1 MSKKDQFVPEAWHGG
16 TLHTEAVELSDDQKV
31 VKGES
36 LLGTYKSDWRMVPVT
51 CKTVDRSRDLRSC
64 FSYSK

>member
-16 TLHTEAVELSDDQKV
+16 TQRTDVATLSDNLV
-31 VKGES
+31 VGKEQYIGAM
-36 LLGTYKSDWRMVPVT
+36 KSDRRHLPVT
-51 CKTVDRSRDLRSC
+51 YKTVDRSRDLRSC